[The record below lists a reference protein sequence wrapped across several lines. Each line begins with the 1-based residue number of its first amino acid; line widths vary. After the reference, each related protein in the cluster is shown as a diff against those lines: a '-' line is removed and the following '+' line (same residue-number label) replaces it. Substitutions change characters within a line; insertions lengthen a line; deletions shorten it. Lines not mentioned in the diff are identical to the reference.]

1 MVTSKEEIRYRVGD
15 LIISKYSEY
24 GEVTGTGIISD
35 VRLDPLYTK
44 PIDSTIVIKWD
55 STIVIKWNDSRGKI
69 GYGVNEIDGCIRNGN
84 WEYYPVKLD
93 KK

>member
-1 MVTSKEEIRYRVGD
+1 MVTSKEEIRYQVGD
-15 LIISKYSEY
+15 LVVSKYSAFP
-24 GEVTGTGIISD
+24 D
-35 VRLDPLYTK
+35 VVGVILDIHLDPLYTK
-44 PIDSTIVIKWD
+44 PID